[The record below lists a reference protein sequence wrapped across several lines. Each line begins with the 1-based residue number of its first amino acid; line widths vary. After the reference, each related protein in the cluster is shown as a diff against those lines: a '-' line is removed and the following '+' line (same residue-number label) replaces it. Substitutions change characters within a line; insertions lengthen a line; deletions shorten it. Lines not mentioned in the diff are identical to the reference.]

1 MCGNNPSFF
10 LSVPKGEKPVTD
22 TIVES
27 AELPYLGIFKFLEDV
42 QVVEDDTITYDY
54 KSIDRSRLN
63 ALIAEKGEC
72 DEIIIVKH
80 GLLRTPHS
88 QTSPYLTANIGRL
101 PDIHYCPA
109 QKGPHSWARGSFKK
123 PILHWK
129 ICEMP
134 IG

>member
-1 MCGNNPSFF
+1 MTKFGATDKPCGGSC
-10 LSVPKGEKPVTD
+10 TD

-42 QVVEDDTITYDY
+42 QVAEDDTITYDY

-80 GLLRTPHS
+80 GLLRIPHS
-88 QTSPYLTANIGRL
+88 QTSPYLTANIERL